1 MIDIQSLLASI
12 SSKTQ
17 ELDALPT
24 PTPQALDG
32 LAAFSSASHPSGAIA
47 ITLGI
52 EPMPH
57 QQVVIEA
64 VEKGYRSLL
73 VADQMGVGKTLSAIG
88 SMEAAEAFP
97 TLLIV
102 PPTLTINWEREI
114 SRAIPHRTTA
124 ILAGKTVT
132 GIPNVDIVIVPDS
145 IVDAWSMQ
153 VDLGT
158 GKKVPTGVL
167 ATFPWK
173 GLVVDE
179 AHRLKNEKAQRT
191 SAVLKIS
198 RSLHPGSLRLLLS
211 GTPLVNRPDEL
222 VAPLA
227 ILGVLNTVFGSRPRF
242 LSRYCVF
249 DNWGNIIA
257 SQNGKELWEKLTS
270 SVMIRR
276 LREQVLTLPPK
287 NRRIQRTPMSSSDAR
302 SYRDAESNLVA
313 FLREE
318 KGDRYTLSERAE
330 AIVLLNTLR
339 KLSGASK
346 IDAAVAEAERLL
358 AEGEQVF
365 LAAHHIDV
373 VSGLWSGLHK
383 YGCEQ
388 VVGGMS
394 TVDKQ
399 AAVDRFQSGQSRVLV
414 GNIEAA
420 GVGITLTSARH
431 IIVVELPWNP
441 AALQQVEDR
450 LHRIGQT
457 REVTS
462 TILIS
467 EWKSGSVDERLWN
480 LIDKKA
486 QTVNE
491 ILDGLDEGMLVEDD
505 GSISNE
511 LLDSYR

>member
-1 MIDIQSLLASI
+1 MGLF
-12 SSKTQ
+12 
-17 ELDALPT
+17 DAVRQQAAALTTTTTT
-24 PTPQALDG
+24 PVATDG
-32 LAAFSSASHPSGAIA
+32 LAIYSNASHPTGDIG

-52 EPMPH
+52 QPMPH

-64 VEKGYRSLL
+64 VENGYRSLL

-88 SMEAAEAFP
+88 SMEAANAFP
-97 TLLIV
+97 CLLIV
-102 PPTLTINWEREI
+102 PPTLTLNWEREI
-114 SRAIPHRTTA
+114 ARALPHRTTA
-124 ILAGKTVT
+124 VLAGRTPT
-132 GIPNVDIVIVPDS
+132 RIPAVDIVIVPDS

-153 VDLGT
+153 PDPNDRR
-158 GKKVPTGVL
+158 KKVATGIL

-179 AHRLKNEKAQRT
+179 AHRLKNEKAHRT
-191 SAVLKIS
+191 GAVVKIS
-198 RSLHPGSLRLLLS
+198 RTLQGGSLRLLLS

-227 ILGVLNTVFGSRPRF
+227 ILGVLNPVFGGRAKF
-242 LSRYCVF
+242 LSNYCEFNPYGSVI
-249 DNWGNIIA
+249 G
-257 SQNGKELWEKLTS
+257 SRNGKDLWQRLTG

-276 LREQVLTLPPK
+276 LREQVLTLPSK
-287 NRRIQRTPMSSSDAR
+287 TRRIQRTAMSSTAAHA
-302 SYRDAESNLVA
+302 YGEAENNLIA
-313 FLREE
+313 YLRGE
-318 KGDRYTLSERAE
+318 KGDKYNISERAK

-339 KLSGASK
+339 RLSGTAK
-346 IDAAVAEAERLL
+346 VEAAVAEAERLL

-373 VSGLWSGLHK
+373 VTGLWRGLHRH
-383 YGCEQ
+383 GVVQ
-388 VVGGMS
+388 VIGGMD
-394 TVDKQ
+394 TAAKQ
-399 AAVDRFQSGQSRVLV
+399 AAVDAFQSGKARVLV

-420 GVGITLTSARH
+420 GVGITLTAARH

-462 TILIS
+462 TILVS
-467 EWKSGSVDERLWN
+467 DWKGGSVDERLWT
-480 LIDKKA
+480 LIDSKA

-491 ILDGLDEGMLVEDD
+491 ILDGLDEGMIVEDD
-505 GSISNE
+505 GNISDQ